1 MYIQGV
7 SVTKANPFFIQFH
20 GDCAQIVP
28 AKVKIF
34 LITHSVPV

>member
-7 SVTKANPFFIQFH
+7 SDTEANPFFIQFH

-28 AKVKIF
+28 AKVKSFIKF
-34 LITHSVPV
+34 R